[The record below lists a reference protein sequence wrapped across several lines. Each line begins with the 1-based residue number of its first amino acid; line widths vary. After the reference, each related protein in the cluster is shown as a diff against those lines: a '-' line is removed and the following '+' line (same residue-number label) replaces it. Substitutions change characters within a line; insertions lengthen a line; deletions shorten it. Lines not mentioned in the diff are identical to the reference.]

1 MAEPFLGQIMMFG
14 GNFAPRGWQ
23 FCAGQLLSI
32 SQNAALFSLLGT
44 TYGGN
49 GTTTFALPDLRGRF
63 PLGMGNG
70 PGLSPVVEG
79 QIGGTESVSILTSNM
94 PSHSHSLNGSASA
107 GTQSSPV
114 GGAIA
119 AINTG
124 SVKTP
129 ATTALGFVNTAPTGP
144 MQVQSIGQTGNNI
157 PMATMPPYLG
167 VNYIIALEGIFP
179 SRN

>member
-14 GNFAPRGWQ
+14 GNFAPRGWA

-32 SQNAALFSLLGT
+32 SQNTALFSLLGT

-49 GTTTFALPDLRGRF
+49 GVQTFALPDLRGRF

-79 QIGGTESVSILTSNM
+79 QIGGSETTSILTSNL
-94 PSHSHSLNGSASA
+94 PAHNHPLLGSATA
-107 GTQSSPV
+107 GAQTSPA

-119 AINTG
+119 EINTG

-129 ATTALGFVNTAPTGP
+129 TIGFGFATTTPTSAMLP
-144 MQVQSIGQTGNNI
+144 QSIGLTGQNI
-157 PMATMPPYLG
+157 PLETIPPYLG
-167 VNYIIALEGIFP
+167 VNFIIALQGIFP